1 MKILHFS
8 DTHLGAKRYGLN
20 ESYND
25 FNKAF
30 DEVIKY
36 IDELKP
42 DIVIHSGD
50 LFDKSKPTPLTLR
63 EAFSK
68 IIKVSKQVPFLII
81 PGNHDFS
88 VSIGISP
95 ISLLSIDNDKIKVT
109 EQRDIFENGRINVEK
124 IKFQFDGI
132 NFFLIPYFHNSGVLR
147 NCIDQILD
155 SLNPNEINLLVLHQ
169 IVSQEVLRRKNKV
182 FSNVDIPFENLESFD
197 FVFLGHFHSPLFLNN
212 KFAYAG
218 STEALSYDEYDY
230 DKNGFIKEQSKKR
243 IFVYEVKSKNEIK
256 KIDRIT
262 LKSPRKFIKLEFKDP
277 TEEEI
282 RSELKN
288 HQDKE
293 AILVLKIEN
302 VKKDVIISLRQIKN
316 AFNDYFHY
324 IHIDHKIIEEPIKIN
339 QSGNI
344 SSDEEIEKQIL
355 GEYYEDIIKIYNEV
369 EKVDDDKEKK
379 EKIEELLRRLRDD
392 NK

>member
-155 SLNPNEINLLVLHQ
+155 SLNPNEINLLILHQ

-212 KFAYAG
+212 
-218 STEALSYDEYDY
+218 
-230 DKNGFIKEQSKKR
+230 
-243 IFVYEVKSKNEIK
+243 
-256 KIDRIT
+256 
-262 LKSPRKFIKLEFKDP
+262 
-277 TEEEI
+277 
-282 RSELKN
+282 
-288 HQDKE
+288 
-293 AILVLKIEN
+293 
-302 VKKDVIISLRQIKN
+302 
-316 AFNDYFHY
+316 
-324 IHIDHKIIEEPIKIN
+324 
-339 QSGNI
+339 
-344 SSDEEIEKQIL
+344 
-355 GEYYEDIIKIYNEV
+355 
-369 EKVDDDKEKK
+369 
-379 EKIEELLRRLRDD
+379 
-392 NK
+392 